1 MKKKTRKKYTPEFKE
16 EAIKLITE
24 QGYGLTIIPS
34 PSMASIEP
42 VHCYQIAT

>member
-24 QGYGLTIIPS
+24 QGYAVRSFESTVLI
-34 PSMASIEP
+34 
-42 VHCYQIAT
+42 